1 MRKIESEMLQAV
13 QLKQDWRKDNT
24 EVKYLESIDEPMRA
38 RLEMAKIYLHG
49 HEIATFAYGYPVAAN
64 IETLRNYPSR
74 TTLSR
79 LWALGVDV
87 RRSKGRIILNGQ
99 DFCDCGGYQ

>member
-13 QLKQDWRKDNT
+13 ALKKDWSKDNT
-24 EVKYLESIDEPMRA
+24 EVLRGFGGVNMTIF
-38 RLEMAKIYLHG
+38 LHG
-49 HEIATFAYGYPVAAN
+49 HHIATTDDFGGVEPN
-64 IETLRNYPSR
+64 RETLRNYPSR

-99 DFCDCGGYQ
+99 DFCGCEAWN

>member
-1 MRKIESEMLQAV
+1 MRKIESEMLEAV
-13 QLKQDWRKDNT
+13 KQKQNWRKDNT
-24 EVKYLESIDEPMRA
+24 EVKYLESIDTPTHA

-49 HEIATFAYGYPVAAN
+49 HEIATQAYGYPVAAN
-64 IETLRNYPSR
+64 IETLRKYPSR

-87 RRSKGRIILNGQ
+87 RRRKGRIILNGK
-99 DFCDCGGYQ
+99 DFCDCWGWS